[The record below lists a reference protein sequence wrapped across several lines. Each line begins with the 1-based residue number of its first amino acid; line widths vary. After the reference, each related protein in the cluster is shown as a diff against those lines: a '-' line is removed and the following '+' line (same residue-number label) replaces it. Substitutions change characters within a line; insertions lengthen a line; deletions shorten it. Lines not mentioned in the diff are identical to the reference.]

1 MQPSLSELTAESP
14 SRQSMRGEPA
24 WEIAQLFP
32 VQGEWSEEEYL
43 TLAHSRGVE
52 LSDGCIEVL
61 PIPTE
66 YHQLILAYLYETF
79 QGFVR
84 PRGLGKVL
92 FSGLRVRL
100 WTNKIREPD
109 LVVLLQENEH
119 LRTNQ
124 YWKGADVAVEIVS
137 TDDPN
142 RDLVT
147 KRDEYAQAGI
157 REYWIIDPRDQTIR
171 LLSQT
176 AAGQPYAEV
185 GHYRRGAQVASV
197 LLPGFV
203 VDVEAVFA
211 QDAAPEE

>member
-1 MQPSLSELTAESP
+1 M
-14 SRQSMRGEPA
+14 
-24 WEIAQLFP
+24 
-32 VQGEWSEEEYL
+32 
-43 TLAHSRGVE
+43 
-52 LSDGCIEVL
+52 
-61 PIPTE
+61 
-66 YHQLILAYLYETF
+66 
-79 QGFVR
+79 
-84 PRGLGKVL
+84 
-92 FSGLRVRL
+92 
-100 WTNKIREPD
+100 
-109 LVVLLQENEH
+109 
-119 LRTNQ
+119 
-124 YWKGADVAVEIVS
+124 AVEIVS

-185 GHYRRGAQVASV
+185 GHYHRGAQVASV